1 MGRLARAWALIGVAL
16 LFFFAIQ
23 RLGSRGIDTLAA
35 GLTPFQWG
43 ILALSLFVFGYG
55 EGVLALERRW
65 VPRLI
70 HRANELALECK
81 PFYRWVARLYVMSLV
96 GAAKREMIRSWSLV
110 LAILGAVVLVG
121 RLPVPWR
128 GIIDL
133 GVAAAL
139 AWGLVAIARAA
150 RPLKQTGN

>member
-1 MGRLARAWALIGVAL
+1 
-16 LFFFAIQ
+16 
-23 RLGSRGIDTLAA
+23 
-35 GLTPFQWG
+35 
-43 ILALSLFVFGYG
+43 
-55 EGVLALERRW
+55 
-65 VPRLI
+65 
-70 HRANELALECK
+70 
-81 PFYRWVARLYVMSLV
+81 
-96 GAAKREMIRSWSLV
+96 MIRSWSLV

>member
-1 MGRLARAWALIGVAL
+1 MGRLAR
-16 LFFFAIQ
+16 
-23 RLGSRGIDTLAA
+23 
-35 GLTPFQWG
+35 
-43 ILALSLFVFGYG
+43 
-55 EGVLALERRW
+55 
-65 VPRLI
+65 
-70 HRANELALECK
+70 
-81 PFYRWVARLYVMSLV
+81 MSLV
-96 GAAKREMIRSWSLV
+96 GAGKREMIRSWSLV

-133 GVAAAL
+133 GVTAAL